1 MVNLEAKVDMLLDS
15 MADVTHRLERLE
27 SNQEDKS
34 HAKTSYLPRSDEE
47 RIRNGK
53 MMYVYY
59 VITVLMVKQHM

>member
-1 MVNLEAKVDMLLDS
+1 MVNLEAKVDMLLDG

-34 HAKTSYLPRSDEE
+34 HAKTYLPRSDDET
-47 RIRNGK
+47 IRNGK